1 MRKLDLGQTLQLL
14 GNAGVIIGILL
25 LVYELNQN
33 RAIMMAQTRHDLSQ
47 GTVELLLEL
56 ANGSGADI
64 HTRGNRGE
72 DLTELE
78 RARYTLMTIAQFR
91 FHEDVVYQYRN
102 GLFDEDEYQAQRE
115 SWKNTVFQNE
125 GLVEVFCDRRDGLSP
140 WFVAEIESLLTVHKC
155 E

>member
-1 MRKLDLGQTLQLL
+1 MKKLELGQILQLL
-14 GNAGVIIGILL
+14 GNLGVVVGILL

-33 RAIMMAQTRHDLSQ
+33 RQMMMAQTRHDLSQ

-102 GLFDEDEYQAQRE
+102 GLFDEDEYQAQRAGSRARGRKSDTAAAE
-115 SWKNTVFQNE
+115 MNTSQ
-125 GLVEVFCDRRDGLSP
+125 S
-140 WFVAEIESLLTVHKC
+140 
-155 E
+155 

>member
-1 MRKLDLGQTLQLL
+1 MKKLDLGQTLRLL
-14 GNAGVIIGILL
+14 GNLGVIVGILL

-33 RAIMMAQTRHDLSQ
+33 REMMMAQTRHDLSQ
-47 GTVELLLEL
+47 GTVELLMEL

-72 DLTELE
+72 DLTEYE
-78 RARYTLMTIAQFR
+78 HARYTLMTMAQFR

-115 SWKNTVFQNE
+115 SWKNTVFQNR
-125 GLVEVFCDRRDGLSP
+125 GLVEVFCDRRNGLSP
-140 WFVAEIESLLTVHKC
+140 AFVAEIESLLTTHKC

>member
-1 MRKLDLGQTLQLL
+1 MKKIDFVQTLQLL
-14 GNAGVIIGILL
+14 GNAGVVIGILL

-33 RAIMMAQTRHDLSQ
+33 RDMMRAQTRHDLSQ
-47 GTVELLLEL
+47 GTVELLMEL

-72 DLTELE
+72 DLTEYE

-115 SWKNTVFQNE
+115 SWKNTVFQNR

-140 WFVAEIESLLTVHKC
+140 YFVAEIESLLTTHKC